1 MNIAFTIGRAGG
13 AARGGP
19 ARAAASGLAS
29 AVAILVTFV
38 VAFLVALGA
47 TLWLPPGRGRVD
59 HLVLPVVLFPL
70 VWTGLALGVYLAG
83 RRRRAAWLF
92 LGALGV
98 AHGVALWLRIG

>member
-1 MNIAFTIGRAGG
+1 MGRVRGAQGG
-13 AARGGP
+13 L
-19 ARAAASGLAS
+19 ARAAASA
-29 AVAILVTFV
+29 AAILVTFV

-83 RRRRAAWLF
+83 RRGRAAWLF
-92 LGALGV
+92 LEALGG
-98 AHGVALWLRIG
+98 AHGVTLWLRIG